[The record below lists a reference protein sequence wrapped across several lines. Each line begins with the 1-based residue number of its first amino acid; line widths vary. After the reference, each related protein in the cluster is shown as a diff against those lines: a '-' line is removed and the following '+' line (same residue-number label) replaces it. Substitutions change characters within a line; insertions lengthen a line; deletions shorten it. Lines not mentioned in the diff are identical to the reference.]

1 MGNSSYVYAVDLVEP
16 VLPGDADGNG
26 TVDLADLNIVLG
38 SFGQDVPE
46 GDVDGSGA
54 VDLADLNIVLGNFGA
69 NA

>member
-1 MGNSSYVYAVDLVEP
+1 MPWTSLNPCSP
-16 VLPGDADGNG
+16 VTPTGNG